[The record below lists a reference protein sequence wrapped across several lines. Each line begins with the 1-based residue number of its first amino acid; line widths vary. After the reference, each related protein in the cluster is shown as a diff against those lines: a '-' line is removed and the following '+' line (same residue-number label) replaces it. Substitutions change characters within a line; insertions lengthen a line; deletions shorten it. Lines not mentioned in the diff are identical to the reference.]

1 MQPGRPK
8 QSTAMAQVAPVMMVV
23 AAGPPG
29 TVMQVQANGA
39 TLQIQVPE
47 GCAAGQQFPVALPT
61 APVVQGVAYVPGE
74 VSGTPGLKGLVAALN
89 MPDGSAGVLDMRQHW
104 SGLEAFTGGAYEK
117 ANIYD
122 IHHCPPDPNDK
133 AAKFAPES
141 KVAQIVAHS
150 TTCERTCA
158 PGHSLMLHVNDRAGN
173 TMVTIQRPGWGTGK
187 YCLNHGACANCCR
200 DEIIVHEGRVD
211 AEATCCLCCHFNFCC
226 FKHFDG
232 CGQRVLNPSPVS
244 KASVPFLGGGCKPQ
258 IDVFED
264 HDSARPNRR
273 VNGPCCFGGPRRGV
287 HRRGPVRCATHRS
300 IPAQGTRSSAA
311 SRSSST
317 RRWTGGTWGACGSS
331 SRAPARMLVWRCSLT
346 PTSTRWSPAPRGH

>member
-1 MQPGRPK
+1 
-8 QSTAMAQVAPVMMVV
+8 MAQVAPVMMVV

-150 TTCERTCA
+150 TTCERTCCA

-232 CGQRVLNPSPVS
+232 CGQRVLKPSPVS

-273 VNGPCCFGGPRRGV
+273 VNGPCCFGGCSELCCESKFVYKTLDGRDVGR
-287 HRRGPVRCATHRS
+287 VRKLVPSSCKDACLEMFTDS
-300 IPAQGTRSSAA
+300 DKYSMEFYQG
-311 SRSSST
+311 ST
-317 RRWTGGTWGACGSS
+317 NEEKANTIGLALLLDYMFFERDNGMISC
-331 SRAPARMLVWRCSLT
+331 
-346 PTSTRWSPAPRGH
+346 